1 MNMRET
7 KDRIINVGLRLGFGL
22 MRIPGAAVCGVWKII
37 VKTLIV
43 VLDTTL
49 ETVGVISEILKTMI

>member
-1 MNMRET
+1 MKMNELRE
-7 KDRIINVGLRLGFGL
+7 KVINVGLRLGFGL
-22 MRIPGAAVCGVWKII
+22 MRIPGAAVCGVWKIV

>member
-1 MNMRET
+1 MNIGEM
-7 KDRIINVGLRLGFGL
+7 KDRVVNVSLRLGFGL
-22 MRIPGAAVCGVWKII
+22 MRIPGAAVCGVWKILI
-37 VKTLIV
+37 KTAIV

>member
-1 MNMRET
+1 MNMKET

-22 MRIPGAAVCGVWKII
+22 MRIPGAAVCGIWKIL

-49 ETVGVISEILKTMI
+49 ETVGIISEILKTMI